1 MLAQQQHSVQS
12 RRSFGALK
20 EECMP
25 RQFAFAFIGLCL
37 SLAMASASAANLVV
51 YDDQSKNGFNDGCS
65 FGGVAGD
72 FNVANTVPVHSGT
85 HSIRF
90 TPDNFN
96 AVSWCA
102 PATYSAA
109 TDFTGIDFW
118 VSGGTTGGQN
128 VDVVLSLGA
137 SKVKFASLTALNGG
151 NAIAQA
157 AWTHIQATFTAGVL
171 AYSGQFDKISLQ
183 DESGVVQ
190 ANMYFDDVSLVSG
203 ATQNSIFT
211 DGFDP
216 ELMFAPQ
223 YQANSIQVYQRV
235 LHPAPNAADF
245 TLIHTAPLASV
256 AGNAV
261 VPNAVAFAPD
271 GNLWV
276 VDAGNVKR
284 LLRYTQASIVSSG
297 SAAPD
302 VIVGPVGAGAGD
314 IFDLAFFG
322 TSAYVSQSDFGGTN
336 HIVKFAAS
344 DLNLGNNVSTNLTN
358 ASLSTP
364 AGLAFD
370 AQGRLWITNNG
381 NNTIVRMN
389 TSSGTIDKTG
399 TNVGTPGGRNAL
411 NNAEGLAFDQYGSLW
426 VGNNGEP
433 TISAYADW
441 QLSDAAFGATVPVYQ
456 LDIAPG
462 IVQIDPN
469 VGFVGGLAFDRG
481 GNLWAN
487 YEYSTSVLEYVLMSF
502 PRGGALP
509 GVGSYMSTPQPQLNS
524 ATTNPGFGGVAFWP
538 VLNSL
543 HR

>member
-1 MLAQQQHSVQS
+1 
-12 RRSFGALK
+12 
-20 EECMP
+20 MP
-25 RQFAFAFIGLCL
+25 RQFAFAFIGLSL
-37 SLAMASASAANLVV
+37 LLAMASTSAANLIV
-51 YDDQSKNGFNDGCS
+51 YDDQSENGFNDGCS
-65 FGGVAGD
+65 FGGVGSD

-118 VSGGTTGGQN
+118 VNGGTTGGQN

-137 SKVKFASLTALNGG
+137 SIVKFASLTSLNGG
-151 NAIAQA
+151 NAIAPGT
-157 AWTHIQATFTAGVL
+157 WTHIQATFTAGVL

-223 YQANSIQVYQRV
+223 YTANSIQVYQRV
-235 LHPAPNAADF
+235 LHPAPNAAEF
-245 TLIHTAPLASV
+245 ALIHTAPLASV

-261 VPNAVAFAPD
+261 LPNAIAFAPD
-271 GNLWV
+271 GHLWV
-276 VDAGNVKR
+276 VDTGNVKR
-284 LLRYTQASIVSSG
+284 LLRYTQASIVSGG
-297 SAAPD
+297 SASPD
-302 VIVGPVGAGAGD
+302 VIVGPVGGGAGD
-314 IFDLAFFG
+314 IFDVAFFG
-322 TSAYVSQSDFGGTN
+322 TFAYVSQSNFGATN
-336 HIVKFAAS
+336 RIVKFAVS
-344 DLNLGNNVSTNLTN
+344 DLNLGNNVSTNLTPGLN
-358 ASLSTP
+358 VP

-370 AQGRLWITNNG
+370 VQGRLWIANNG
-381 NNTIVRMN
+381 NASLVRMI
-389 TSSGTIDKTG
+389 TSTATIDKTG
-399 TNVGTPGGRNAL
+399 TNVSTPGGRNAF
-411 NNAEGLAFDQYGSLW
+411 NNAEGLAFDQYGTLW

-433 TISAYADW
+433 TVSAYPDW
-441 QLSDAAFGATVPVYQ
+441 QLNALGATVPAYQ

-462 IVQIDPN
+462 VTAGDLGAGHT
-469 VGFVGGLAFDRG
+469 GFVGGVAFDRS

-487 YEYSTSVLEYVLMSF
+487 YEATYSVHEYVLTSF

-509 GVGSYMSTPQPQLNS
+509 GVGSYMATAQPELAN
-524 ATTNPGFGGVAFWP
+524 ATTDPGFGGVAFWP
-538 VLNSL
+538 IPNTL
-543 HR
+543 HTK